1 MRNRAII
8 FAGTVLTLINLT
20 GCLIIP
26 TDAYLSYSRENIAE
40 GPPAAVVPGK
50 TTREEVLLNLGE
62 PDEAS
67 WDEMELWYLASKMKA
82 IIIVGDRGGEIDRDY
97 IHVIR
102 FDRNGFVETLRTDNA
117 PHRAPL
123 ADIPEPHFSQT
134 PVSLQAQ

>member
-1 MRNRAII
+1 MRNRAIL
-8 FAGTVLTLINLT
+8 FAGAVLALINLA

-40 GPPAAVVPGK
+40 EPPAAVVPEK
-50 TTREEVLLNLGE
+50 MTREEVMLNLGE

-67 WDEMELWYLASKMKA
+67 QDELELWYMASKMKA

-102 FDRNGFVETLRTDNA
+102 FDRKGVVESLRSDARNA
-117 PHRAPL
+117 SFAEC
-123 ADIPEPHFSQT
+123 AEPHFSRT
-134 PVSLQAQ
+134 PFSLQAQ